1 MGKFHEITEKV
12 KEEGAKAENP
22 VQLKAVIGQRLLML
36 KLEQEKLVN

>member
-12 KEEGAKAENP
+12 KEEGAKAEKP
-22 VQLKAVIGQRLLML
+22 KKEIRLLML